1 MRAMLTK
8 VVETASRRV
17 ILKCD
22 RPLMNV
28 IVPALED
35 CYNTV
40 AQSFP
45 ITEGD

>member
-35 CYNTV
+35 YTV